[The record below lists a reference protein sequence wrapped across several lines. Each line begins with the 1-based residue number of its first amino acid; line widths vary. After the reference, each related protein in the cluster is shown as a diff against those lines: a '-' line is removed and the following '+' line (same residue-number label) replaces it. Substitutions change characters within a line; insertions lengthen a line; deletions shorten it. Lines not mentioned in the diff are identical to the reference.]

1 MKSHQQVW
9 RRLGY
14 AGLLPFIIATIM
26 SLVGWS
32 LPWFE
37 PEFAFVSYSAIILSF
52 LAGTLW
58 GQVLYLH
65 AANLANLLILSNL
78 YALLAWLA
86 LMIDQTMAALV
97 ILAFG
102 YFSLLGVE
110 KNFQNLPVKDE
121 YQQMRTVLTSVAL
134 LTHFLMLIAVL
145 IGG

>member
-1 MKSHQQVW
+1 MIINQQVW
-9 RRLGY
+9 RSLGY
-14 AGLLPFIIATIM
+14 AGLLPFIIAAIM
-26 SLVGWS
+26 SLAGWS
-32 LPWFE
+32 LPWFN

-58 GQVLYLH
+58 GRALFLY

-86 LMIDQTMAALV
+86 LMLQQTMVALV

-110 KNFQNLPVKDE
+110 KNFQNLPVNDE
-121 YQQMRTVLTSVAL
+121 YQQMRTVLTSIAL
-134 LTHFLMLIAVL
+134 LTHFLMFIALV